1 MMKTQ
6 LPERLPVRNLKPAIA
21 IGKIIHHES
30 SAIKRTSKFTDSY
43 FVIFSSDSDDESDAD
58 LDLPTK
64 SMSIAERE
72 KALIDISWM
81 DDEEGKLNDSGPL
94 RTKNEIEN
102 IVVQRPTVTI
112 KPEAKIVEIGTI
124 YAVVENTVV
133 VQGHVSGDEQVL
145 DSGSLFVFEDREIL
159 GEVKYQIAY

>member
-1 MMKTQ
+1 MTSQCVYTRTQ
-6 LPERLPVRNLKPAIA
+6 TRKLIVHYV
-21 IGKIIHHES
+21 IIS
-30 SAIKRTSKFTDSY
+30 SDSD
-43 FVIFSSDSDDESDAD
+43 DSDDESDAD

-64 SMSIAERE
+64 SMSLAERE

-81 DDEEGKLNDSGPL
+81 DDEEGTIKDTGPL

-112 KPEAKIVEIGTI
+112 KPEARIVEIGTV

-159 GEVKYQIAY
+159 GEVKYQVMCGFSKTRC